1 MVSLAKARGQKAG
14 YQMILERVREEGV
27 DQDYPVYFGHSNAPA
42 MMEEL
47 AELIRSACALPQT
60 YESAIGPVVGTHAG
74 PGCTGIAFIAKKG

>member
-1 MVSLAKARGQKAG
+1 
-14 YQMILERVREEGV
+14 
-27 DQDYPVYFGHSNAPA
+27 